1 MSETDMTNQD
11 LENIRAVAP
20 KWAGWCVT
28 GQMGGIWFQESIP
41 PRGLNFVSGG
51 GRFEDVTPGYW
62 GFRDLVADGYTYAI
76 DLTTGAI
83 HVQHAGKIVV
93 VTLAEWSAEE

>member
-1 MSETDMTNQD
+1 MTNQD

-20 KWAGWCVT
+20 KWAGWFCVVDWGSGWWQPT
-28 GQMGGIWFQESIP
+28 RGKGKNWDTLAVYLAEPIAGGTVFPFLE
-41 PRGLNFVSGG
+41 
-51 GRFEDVTPGYW
+51 T
-62 GFRDLVADGYTYAI
+62 VADGYTYAI
-76 DLTTGAI
+76 DLKTGAI